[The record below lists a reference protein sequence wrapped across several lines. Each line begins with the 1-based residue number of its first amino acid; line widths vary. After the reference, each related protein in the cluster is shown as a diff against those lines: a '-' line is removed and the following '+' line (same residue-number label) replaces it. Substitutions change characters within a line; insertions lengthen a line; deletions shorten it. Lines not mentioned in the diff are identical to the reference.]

1 MIDAVAALMI
11 SSNSFESAL
20 KKQRQKP
27 IIEAL
32 KNLCIIAVLGKK
44 RHENICKPHTPT
56 NNASVYVVLITVLM
70 GFGFIAKFVIRLIV
84 YLITHLVIRFVIR
97 RVIYLFIKL
106 FNGFFVSSRC

>member
-1 MIDAVAALMI
+1 MI

-44 RHENICKPHTPT
+44 RHENIRKPSTPT
-56 NNASVYVVLITVLM
+56 NNTSVYVVLITVLM
-70 GFGFIAKFVIRLIV
+70 SFGFIAKFIIRLIV
-84 YLITHLVIRFVIR
+84 YFFIGFVIRFAIRFIIR
-97 RVIYLFIKL
+97 RVIYLFIRL
-106 FNGFFVSSRC
+106 FSGFFVSSRC